1 MLRFL
6 FAGFI
11 LLIFSAGCTMSHV
24 QVVESESMTVSESEN
39 ADEFALGHVYANS
52 WGIYLFSKV
61 PIVTGGINSDGEPV
75 WSYFKDTVLT
85 ETVVD
90 LIRTQAMRMGATHVV
105 DMQTNWISEWGGPF
119 MLIFW
124 LVETEASANAIRVK
138 GGAPFGALPVEDE
151 DFSR

>member
-39 ADEFALGHVYANS
+39 TDRFALGHLYANS

-61 PIVTGGINSDGEPV
+61 PIVTGGINSNGEPA
-75 WSYFKDTVLT
+75 WSYFKDTVRT
-85 ETVVD
+85 ETVVA
-90 LIRTQAMRMGATHVV
+90 LIRTQAMRMGATHLV
-105 DMQTNWISEWGGPF
+105 DMQTNWISEYGGPL
-119 MLIFW
+119 MLIIW
-124 LVETEASANAIRVK
+124 IAETEASANAVRVA
-138 GGAPFGALPVEDE
+138 GEVPFGAIPVEDE
-151 DFSR
+151 DISD